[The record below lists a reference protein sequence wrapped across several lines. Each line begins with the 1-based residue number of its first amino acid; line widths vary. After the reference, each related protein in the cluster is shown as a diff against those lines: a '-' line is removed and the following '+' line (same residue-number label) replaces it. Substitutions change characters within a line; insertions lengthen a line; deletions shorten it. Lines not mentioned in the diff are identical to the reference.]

1 MKLNKTR
8 LTIYDQLSYQRA
20 KETFP
25 KEKGTCP
32 EETSQFINLI
42 LEVNENSEAP
52 TIQNA
57 INFARSWTELGFIL
71 PQEIMNK
78 ILRAAF
84 EFPIFIPQ
92 LSLLASFFHDA
103 SWLFNA
109 LLKLI
114 RKQPDLIKKSIQN
127 NFEVWNFIFKYFDK
141 DFYEKSES
149 LDIDYS
155 ERQFAFL
162 SEVLI
167 FKWPQDQMET
177 TISNNVKSIS
187 QFCASLDGEVPD
199 GILNCLAPL
208 FPKEV
213 LSALSGKVDRLNS
226 QNLAFFYSLGLN
238 ESEDFAGDKLVI
250 ALKMIPKDLEIAQQL
265 ASELDEAQSKTFQQ
279 MLSHFNTSTK
289 HFTID

>member
-8 LTIYDQLSYQRA
+8 LSVYDQLSYQRA

-25 KEKGTCP
+25 KEEGTCP
-32 EETSQFINLI
+32 EETFHFINLI

-57 INFARSWTELGFIL
+57 INFARSWAELGFIL

-84 EFPIFIPQ
+84 QFPIFIPQ

-114 RKQPDLIKKSIQN
+114 KKQPDLIKKSIQN
-127 NFEVWNFIFKYFDK
+127 NFEVWNFILKYFDK
-141 DFYEKSES
+141 DFFEKSES

-167 FKWPQDQMET
+167 FKWPQDQYET

-199 GILNCLAPL
+199 AILNCLAPL

-213 LSALSGKVDRLNS
+213 ISSLSGKIDKLNS
-226 QNLAFFYSLGLN
+226 QTLAYFYSLGLN
-238 ESEDFAGDKLVI
+238 ENKDFTGNKLVM
-250 ALKMIPKDLEIAQQL
+250 ALKLIPRNSAIAQQL
-265 ASELDEAQSKTFQQ
+265 ANELDEEDSKTFQQ
-279 MLSHFNTSTK
+279 MLKHYNTTTK
-289 HFTID
+289 HFTIV

>member
-25 KEKGTCP
+25 KENGTCP
-32 EETSQFINLI
+32 EETFQFINLI

-57 INFARSWTELGFIL
+57 INFARSWAELGFIL

-78 ILRAAF
+78 ILHAAF

-92 LSLLASFFHDA
+92 LSLIASFFHDV

-114 RKQPDLIKKSIQN
+114 KKYPDLIKKSIEN
-127 NFEVWNFIFKYFDK
+127 NNEVWNFIFKYFDK

-162 SEVLI
+162 SEVLV
-167 FKWPQDQMET
+167 FYWPSDQTET
-177 TISNNVKSIS
+177 TISNNVKLIS
-187 QFCASLDGEVPD
+187 QFCVSLDGEVPEA
-199 GILNCLAPL
+199 ILNCLAPL

-213 LSALSGKVDRLNS
+213 LSSLSGNVDKLNS

-238 ESEDFAGDKLVI
+238 ESEDFVGDKLI
-250 ALKMIPKDLEIAQQL
+250 MALKMIPKDINIAQEL
-265 ASELDEAQSKTFQQ
+265 ASELDEQGSKAFNQ
-279 MLSHFNTSTK
+279 MLKHFNTSTK